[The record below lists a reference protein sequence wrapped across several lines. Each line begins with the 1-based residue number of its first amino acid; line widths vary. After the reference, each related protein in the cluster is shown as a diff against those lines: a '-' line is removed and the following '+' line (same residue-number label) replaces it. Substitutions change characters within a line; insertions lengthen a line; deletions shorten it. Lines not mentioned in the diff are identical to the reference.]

1 LRLRSNIKTNTFSVY
16 VQNCYSNVVAQVCS
30 CTICW
35 WVSGADVL
43 DKYGVQTRMTGQRRE
58 NETCQFEVETSTD
71 RKPVSP
77 ETELAKCGPIG

>member
-1 LRLRSNIKTNTFSVY
+1 MCACKSARSVGGRAEPTSRTFQKQMY
-16 VQNCYSNVVAQVCS
+16 VVSQV
-30 CTICW
+30 W
-35 WVSGADVL
+35 KRV
-43 DKYGVQTRMTGQRRE
+43 TGQRRE